1 MTSCRDLRGFAP
13 VEKKLLISGMLVAQI
28 SFVIIVSHADI
39 MDCENHHAIKGK
51 FGLLASG

>member
-1 MTSCRDLRGFAP
+1 MTFCRDLRGFAP